1 MLGWKHLV
9 GINICWISGFVSPG
23 TVGFIWEHKKGNSC
37 EILGSVCAHMD
48 DLKGQVEI
56 HPFFFPWFFL
66 YFFPFSLKHLHP
78 QSKGELKSTCLTHF

>member
-56 HPFFFPWFFL
+56 HPFFFLGSFSIFFR
-66 YFFPFSLKHLHP
+66 FPSNTSTLRA
-78 QSKGELKSTCLTHF
+78 KGS